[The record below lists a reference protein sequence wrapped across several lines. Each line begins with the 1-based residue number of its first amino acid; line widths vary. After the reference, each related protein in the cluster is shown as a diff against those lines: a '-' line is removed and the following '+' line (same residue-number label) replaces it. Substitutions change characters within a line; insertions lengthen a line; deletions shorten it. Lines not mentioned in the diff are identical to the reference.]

1 MITATRALLTL
12 LPAIALAACGSAP
25 KQPGNDAE
33 TFAARIGA
41 TPTPAPAT
49 ASAAT
54 ATPQGA
60 APSPSASPA
69 AFTRGT
75 MTDPDAAICGAPLMV
90 PFVGKLADQSTRA
103 AIAQALGRTENLR
116 FVAQEGVA
124 ALQPDPASPRL
135 LVLVDAQGIIRDARC
150 G

>member
-1 MITATRALLTL
+1 MITATRALRAL
-12 LPAIALAACGSAP
+12 LPALALAACGSAP

-41 TPTPAPAT
+41 TPTPSP
-49 ASAAT
+49 AAT

-60 APSPSASPA
+60 APSPSASPV

-75 MTDPDAAICGAPLMV
+75 MSDPDAAICGAPLML
-90 PFVGKLADQSTRA
+90 PFVGKLADQPTRA

-116 FVAQEGVA
+116 FVALDGVA
-124 ALQPDPASPRL
+124 AFAPDPASPRL